1 MIYILALGVFGVINT
16 EMGFIGIL
24 PAIVTYFHV
33 TISQASLLI
42 SIFALIIALAGPTM
56 PLLLS
61 RFNRKY
67 VMLFVLGIFII
78 SNLLS
83 IWAKDFTTLL
93 VVRMIPAFVHPVY
106 CSLGFTIA
114 AASVAPEFKTKAV
127 AKIVVGVSAG
137 MVVGVPISNYLA
149 STFSLQT
156 ALSSFAIVNI
166 IVFLLTMVF
175 VPSMPVREQSS
186 YSGQISILKRTPVL
200 MSILAVILLNGS
212 VFGVFNYLAEYLERV
227 TNIAA
232 PTISLTLFIYGI
244 MNIIGSV
251 LAGGLLAKNALRTVR
266 FFICALL
273 FTYIILSFIGN
284 LYWPTLVLTIFWG
297 ILGGLNGNI
306 TQYWITHAAP
316 DAPDFANGLF
326 LTAANLGTTFATML
340 GSFFIMR
347 LGISSFTL
355 VGMIFIILAS
365 IIIFIQL
372 RLQTSTINY

>member
-93 VVRMIPAFVHPVY
+93 IVRMIPAFVHPVY

-114 AASVAPEFKTKAV
+114 AASVAPEFKTKSV
-127 AKIVVGVSAG
+127 AKI
-137 MVVGVPISNYLA
+137 VVGVPISNYLA

-166 IVFLLTMVF
+166 IVFLLTMLF

-266 FFICALL
+266 FFICVLL

-372 RLQTSTINY
+372 RLQKSTINY